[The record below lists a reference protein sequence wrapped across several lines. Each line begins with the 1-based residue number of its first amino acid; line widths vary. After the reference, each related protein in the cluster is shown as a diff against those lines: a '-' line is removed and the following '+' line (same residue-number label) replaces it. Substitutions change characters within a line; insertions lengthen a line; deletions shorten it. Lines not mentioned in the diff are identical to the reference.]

1 MKDVVLKAER
11 RDVIGKQVRALRRAG
26 VLPAVVYGHNF
37 DPIPISL
44 DMREASYILPR
55 ASSSQ
60 LIGIDLTGK
69 HHTVLVRET
78 QRHPVTGALLHVDF
92 QAVSLTEKLRVM
104 VSIELKGEAPAIK
117 LYNGVLVT
125 RQEELEVECLPMD
138 LPTKIEVDLSE
149 LSEIGDAIYVRD
161 IVLPAAVHVLT
172 PADEMIVLVTAPT
185 VEVEELEAEA
195 EALAAEP
202 EVIERGKKEEEF

>member
-104 VSIELKGEAPAIK
+104 VSIELKGEAPAMK

-125 RQEELEVECLPMD
+125 GQEELEVECLPMD
-138 LPTKIEVDLSE
+138 LPTRIEVDLSE
-149 LSEIGDAIYVRD
+149 LKEIGDGIYIRD
-161 IVLPAAVHVLT
+161 IVLPAAVHVLS
-172 PADEMIVLVTAPT
+172 PADEMSVLVTAPA
-185 VEVEELEAEA
+185 VEVELEAEA
-195 EALAAEP
+195 EAVAAEP